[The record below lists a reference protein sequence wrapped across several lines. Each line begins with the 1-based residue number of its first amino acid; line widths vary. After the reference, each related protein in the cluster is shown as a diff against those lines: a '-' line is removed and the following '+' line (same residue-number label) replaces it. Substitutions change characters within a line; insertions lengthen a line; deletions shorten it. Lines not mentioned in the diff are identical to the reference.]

1 MKAVQSFLA
10 AIVCFTR
17 IPIPWQLPAD
27 AFQRASLQLPLLAWI
42 IGGLQ
47 YGMFRLVSEWASVD
61 IALFWALIIPCLL
74 SGGMH
79 EDGLAD
85 FADGMLGGQTQSRRL
100 EIMKDPRVGSYGVL
114 ALIVVLGGSFLA
126 LKGTAIGHQ
135 PTALLLSTIFSR
147 SIVIPLLGTLPYLNH
162 AGSRSEGFIPQS
174 FRGWRVILPLWPLLP
189 TAWLLPD
196 ARLALFFL
204 LLILIFPALGF
215 YLKKKLEGLTGDCLG
230 AAIKLTEFS
239 CFMLACFL
247 WPISR
252 HVPGCC

>member
-27 AFQRASLQLPLLAWI
+27 AFTRASLQLPLLGWI

-47 YGMFRLVSEWASVD
+47 WGIFSLVSQGASVD
-61 IALFWALIIPCLL
+61 VALFWALIVPCLL

-100 EIMKDPRVGSYGVL
+100 EIMKDPRVGSYGLL
-114 ALIVVLGGSFLA
+114 ALIIVMGGSFLA
-126 LKGTAIGHQ
+126 LKGTAATHHA
-135 PTALLLSTIFSR
+135 TALLLSTIFSR
-147 SIVIPLLGTLPYLNH
+147 SIAIPLLGTLPYLNH
-162 AGSRSEGFIPQS
+162 AGSRSEGFIPKS

-189 TAWLLPD
+189 TVWLLPN
-196 ARLALFFL
+196 ARLALFFFL
-204 LLILIFPALGF
+204 FILIFLASRY
-215 YLKKKLEGLTGDCLG
+215 YLQKKLEGLTGDCLG
-230 AAIKLTEFS
+230 AAIKLMEFS
-239 CFMLACFL
+239 CLMLGCFL